1 MKTSQ
6 TFNFKHFTNF
16 LLLTVLT
23 LSCVAQEPTLA
34 QAEKWLSTANEKG
47 FLENKGQMM
56 DNEGKPVPQV
66 LFKTEAPDLN
76 IWVTKSGLIIQTLRL
91 RKEPIPENEL
101 SEWEKEEVK
110 RTGKAKTKKY
120 FDWERVDIEL
130 KGATI
135 NKENILKE
143 NPLQGHEN
151 YFYPTCP
158 DGIYGVGAYEKITIK
173 NVYSGIDWVLYR
185 NKDKGFKYDFVVHP
199 EADYQQIELIYKS
212 KTPININEQ
221 GELEMLTIYGN
232 VKENKPVSFYETQE
246 INTRFSQNYQK
257 PTTINGDNGYETSI
271 SFHLATSPLPSR
283 GVGSELLVIDPQL
296 TWATFYGGN
305 GADGPMS
312 IDCDGSGNVFVTG
325 YTSSSDFPTL
335 NPGGGAYFQGTNGGV
350 FSPNDAFILKFTNTG
365 TLLWAT
371 YYGGSGEEWSNSIT
385 TDGNGNVFV
394 TGYTTSS
401 DFPTLNP
408 LGGAY
413 FQGTF
418 GGGSNFGD
426 AFILKFTNTGV
437 PLWATYYGGS
447 GNDAGNSITAD
458 GSGNVFVTGS
468 TSSINFP
475 TMNPSGGAYFQG
487 AFGGGGV
494 NFGDAFILKFTN
506 IGTLLWATYYGGNGG
521 EQGFSITADGS
532 GNVFVTGRTT

>member
-212 KTPININEQ
+212 KTPLNINGQ
-221 GELEMLTIYGN
+221 
-232 VKENKPVSFYETQE
+232 
-246 INTRFSQNYQK
+246 
-257 PTTINGDNGYETSI
+257 
-271 SFHLATSPLPSR
+271 HL
-283 GVGSELLVIDPQL
+283 
-296 TWATFYGGN
+296 
-305 GADGPMS
+305 
-312 IDCDGSGNVFVTG
+312 
-325 YTSSSDFPTL
+325 
-335 NPGGGAYFQGTNGGV
+335 
-350 FSPNDAFILKFTNTG
+350 
-365 TLLWAT
+365 
-371 YYGGSGEEWSNSIT
+371 
-385 TDGNGNVFV
+385 
-394 TGYTTSS
+394 
-401 DFPTLNP
+401 
-408 LGGAY
+408 
-413 FQGTF
+413 
-418 GGGSNFGD
+418 
-426 AFILKFTNTGV
+426 
-437 PLWATYYGGS
+437 
-447 GNDAGNSITAD
+447 
-458 GSGNVFVTGS
+458 
-468 TSSINFP
+468 
-475 TMNPSGGAYFQG
+475 
-487 AFGGGGV
+487 
-494 NFGDAFILKFTN
+494 
-506 IGTLLWATYYGGNGG
+506 
-521 EQGFSITADGS
+521 
-532 GNVFVTGRTT
+532 